1 MNQDDRLLL
10 LIRCD
15 HDDFA
20 IACSDIVEVI
30 PMIHLASAN
39 NASPRITGNMDY
51 HGSEVAIADFSEWMT
66 GTQCTRLLSTRII
79 LLQSTA
85 DKNRMAGIIA
95 ELATRTITV
104 PDSAFSGYDTAPPNS
119 ISKIKVDIDGRTIQ
133 LIDTEA
139 VLETINGATE

>member
-1 MNQDDRLLL
+1 
-10 LIRCD
+10 
-15 HDDFA
+15 
-20 IACSDIVEVI
+20 
-30 PMIHLASAN
+30 
-39 NASPRITGNMDY
+39 MDY